1 MREANERKE
10 NTTKMRESLLCFIE
24 TMRGSEKRQITERE
38 REERERERES
48 SVTNKKMKRR
58 KEKWRQLRGVKK
70 KEQLTTKREKERES
84 SINPGDVIS
93 LCFIKTM
100 RKKRRTTEK
109 KKREREREKKNI
121 TR

>member
-24 TMRGSEKRQITERE
+24 IVRGSEKRQIT
-38 REERERERES
+38 ERERERES